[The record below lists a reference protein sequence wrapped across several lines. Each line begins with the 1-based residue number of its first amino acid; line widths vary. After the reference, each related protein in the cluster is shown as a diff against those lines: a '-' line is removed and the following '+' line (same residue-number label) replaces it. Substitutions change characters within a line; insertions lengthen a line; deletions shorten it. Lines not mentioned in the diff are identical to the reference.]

1 MKNFLIKNKKPIL
14 IGSGILVAGVIIF
27 LIMRKKSGISLDT
40 QKTANT
46 GSQAT
51 GVVYP
56 IKRKLG
62 ADTNQEERAVISN
75 IQRYL
80 NSKIT
85 FVEVP
90 LDVDGIFGEKT
101 EAMAQRILGV
111 KTVSYSLYKEILS
124 KLNPSPFLSN
134 MVK

>member
-1 MKNFLIKNKKPIL
+1 MNFLVKNKKPIL
-14 IGSGILVAGVIIF
+14 IGGGILVAGVIIF
-27 LIMRKKSGISLDT
+27 LIMRKKSGISLDV
-40 QKTANT
+40 KTADI

-62 ADTNQEERAVISN
+62 AETNQEEKAVVSN

-90 LDVDGIFGEKT
+90 IDVDGIFGEKT
-101 EAMAQRILGV
+101 ETMAQRILGV